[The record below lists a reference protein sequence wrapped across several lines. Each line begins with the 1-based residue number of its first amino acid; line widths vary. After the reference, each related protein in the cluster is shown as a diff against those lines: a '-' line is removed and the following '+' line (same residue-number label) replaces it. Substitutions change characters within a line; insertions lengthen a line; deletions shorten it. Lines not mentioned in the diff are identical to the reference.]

1 MALRLSSRERLI
13 QIGADED
20 FLGSHPYFGILKKRP
35 IDDRRTSS
43 QILVRFSTHD
53 LRAENSIRFLGIALD
68 WMMAVEMA
76 SRAAHQSNVF

>member
-1 MALRLSSRERLI
+1 VSVTEVFACVGVLAAAVAST
-13 QIGADED
+13 
-20 FLGSHPYFGILKKRP
+20 HPYFRILKKPP

-53 LRAENSIRFLGIALD
+53 FRAENSIRFLGIALD

-76 SRAAHQSNVF
+76 SKAAHQSHVF